1 MPDSNQAMLCYKWAS
16 PIYNRRHRRRIT
28 PTKNTI
34 SNASIR
40 MVFFVGVA
48 WLVTIALLKLERT
61 CIQLII
67 VSSGGDEF
75 VVGATFYDLSMVKY
89 HDNV

>member
-1 MPDSNQAMLCYKWAS
+1 MLCYKWAL
-16 PIYNRRHRRRIT
+16 PIYNRRRRRRIT

-48 WLVTIALLKLERT
+48 WLVTIALLKLKGT
-61 CIQLII
+61 CVKLII
-67 VSSGGDEF
+67 ISSGGDEF
-75 VVGATFYDLSMVKY
+75 VV
-89 HDNV
+89 